1 LVSNEIVQHHDWLPT
16 FLAMAG
22 EPDVREKLLKGHPA
36 AGKAFKVHLDGYN
49 LLPYLT
55 GQEKKSP
62 RQGFIYFND
71 DGDVVALRYDNWKIV
86 FMEQRCVGTL
96 RVWAEPFTPLRILK
110 IYNLRTDPFER
121 ADVTSNTYYDWFLY
135 HGYMVLAAQAI
146 AAEFAATFK
155 GFPPRQKA
163 GQLHNRSGAREDE
176 RGRQRWRALSVGRR
190 GQLGTRGKSSGWSSE
205 VRECRK
211 REEEAMLRPM
221 SAAIWA
227 RSATML
233 GLAALVLAAPAMAQ
247 YVYPGRGQSPQ
258 QQQQDQGECHTWAVQ
273 QTGVNP
279 GTTPAPATA
288 GAGAQGAVRGA
299 AGGAAVGA
307 IGGAIGGDAGKGAA
321 IGAATGAVIGGVRSR
336 RQARAA
342 ESSYAGAQQSYQKA
356 LYACLEGRGYTIR

>member
-1 LVSNEIVQHHDWLPT
+1 METCDDDFVAAAKDWIKRQHDHDKHVGELLDLLDELGIANDT
-16 FLAMAG
+16 FVLYSTDNGPHMNTWPDGAM
-22 EPDVREKLLKGHPA
+22 
-36 AGKAFKVHLDGYN
+36 
-49 LLPYLT
+49 T
-55 GQEKKSP
+55 
-62 RQGFIYFND
+62 
-71 DGDVVALRYDNWKIV
+71 
-86 FMEQRCVGTL
+86 
-96 RVWAEPFTPLRILK
+96 PF
-110 IYNLRTDPFER
+110 
-121 ADVTSNTYYDWFLY
+121 
-135 HGYMVLAAQAI
+135 
-146 AAEFAATFK
+146 
-155 GFPPRQKA
+155 
-163 GQLHNRSGAREDE
+163 RS
-176 RGRQRWRALSVGRR
+176 GRR

-288 GAGAQGAVRGA
+288 GAGAHGAVRGA

-342 ESSYAGAQQSYQKA
+342 ESSYAGAQQNYQQA